1 MDISNIILIGIVV
14 VAGIVKIVKIVNT
27 AKSQTIS
34 DENITDNTSSNNLN
48 TQAASELPEVAVPK
62 RDTTIR
68 RANPNRKTTSKT
80 VANSPKSTQNSTEEE
95 EFDLKKAV
103 VYSEILTPKFK
114 KEDF

>member
-14 VAGIVKIVKIVNT
+14 VAGIVKIANT

-34 DENITDNTSSNNLN
+34 DENITDDTSSNNLN
-48 TQAASELPEVAVPK
+48 AQAASELPEAEAPK
-62 RDTTIR
+62 RNTTIR
-68 RANPNRKTTSKT
+68 QTNPNHQTTSKT

-114 KEDF
+114 EEDF

>member
-27 AKSQTIS
+27 AKNQAIS
-34 DENITDNTSSNNLN
+34 TEDITDNTLSNDLDIQ
-48 TQAASELPEVAVPK
+48 TISESPEVAAPK

-114 KEDF
+114 EEDF

>member
-14 VAGIVKIVKIVNT
+14 VAGIVKIANT

-34 DENITDNTSSNNLN
+34 DKTITDDTSSNNLN
-48 TQAASELPEVAVPK
+48 AQAASELPEAEVPK
-62 RDTTIR
+62 RNTTIR
-68 RANPNRKTTSKT
+68 QTNPNHQTTSKT

-114 KEDF
+114 EEDF